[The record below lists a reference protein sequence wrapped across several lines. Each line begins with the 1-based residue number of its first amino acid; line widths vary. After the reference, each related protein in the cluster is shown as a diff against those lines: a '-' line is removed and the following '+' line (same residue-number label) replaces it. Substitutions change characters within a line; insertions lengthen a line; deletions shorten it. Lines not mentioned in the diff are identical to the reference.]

1 MESVNT
7 MTLDAEK
14 RTNVRYWIVVM
25 LFIVTAFNYQG
36 EIVNVL

>member
-7 MTLDAEK
+7 MALDAEK

-25 LFIVTAFNYQG
+25 LKHPLI
-36 EIVNVL
+36 